1 MTILVFMLHALG
13 SEGSSW
19 WVGGLPSQRVRVDL
33 GQPASED
40 SDSGSELSKSLIA
53 AVSYLRNSF
62 RTWPRAGS
70 P

>member
-40 SDSGSELSKSLIA
+40 SDSGSELSTFLIA
-53 AVSYLRNSF
+53 AVSNLPAWQGRV
-62 RTWPRAGS
+62 
-70 P
+70 